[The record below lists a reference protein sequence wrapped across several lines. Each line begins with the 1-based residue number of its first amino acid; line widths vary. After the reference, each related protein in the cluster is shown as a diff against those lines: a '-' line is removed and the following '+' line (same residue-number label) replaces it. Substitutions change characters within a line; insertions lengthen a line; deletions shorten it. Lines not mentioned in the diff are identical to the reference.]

1 MVNSKLLKDYLETKE
16 KITSIK
22 DIRSYEASY
31 DEDDVFYNVE
41 VVFFNSGHFIEQDN
55 FYIALLDLLDFIYS
69 SKS

>member
-16 KITSIK
+16 EITSIK

-55 FYIALLDLLDFIYS
+55 FLYCIIRFIRFYL
-69 SKS
+69 